1 MYKLLIYNKNTIQ
14 SININY
20 ASNYIKR
27 LKGLMLQKKFNGL
40 LYKQKYENRY
50 YSTIHTFFM
59 KVEIDIIY
67 LDKKQQ
73 LQEITTLKPNKIHI
87 PQKNNTRYIIELFPK
102 TIKKYKIKQK
112 TKLKIIKIT

>member
-87 PQKNNTRYIIELFPK
+87 PQKNTKIHNRTIPK
-102 TIKKYKIKQK
+102 NHKKYKIRQK

>member
-67 LDKKQQ
+67 LDKKQ
-73 LQEITTLKPNKIHI
+73 HI

-102 TIKKYKIKQK
+102 TIKKYKIRQK

>member
-27 LKGLMLQKKFNGL
+27 LKGLMLQKKLNGL

-102 TIKKYKIKQK
+102 TIKKYKIRQK